1 MPTTKLTAREKDVK
15 KALKAHLK
23 SIGAYQY
30 WPVPMGRGSTSV
42 DVFFCYRGRFFAVET
57 KRSDVSTPT
66 DRQGQVLRDVAA
78 AGGGECLENDP
89 ALPAVRAMLR
99 AQPWI
104 DADDYYTGDDV

>member
-15 KALKAHLK
+15 KALKEYLK

-30 WPVPMGRGSTSV
+30 WPVPMGYGSTSV
-42 DVFFCYRGRFFAVET
+42 DVFFCYKGLFFAVET

-78 AGGGECLENDP
+78 ASGGQCLENDP
-89 ALPAVRAMLR
+89 SLHTVVAMIDLGFARARALF
-99 AQPWI
+99 I
-104 DADDYYTGDDV
+104 